1 MKKIPVLSFMYS
13 FFFIFLF
20 FFDIF
25 LKLIMQLFYY
35 GLELLNKKCY
45 YTSFIIL
52 FYFLSDLY
60 YYIFT

>member
-45 YTSFIIL
+45 YIQVLL